1 LNMKNVRSFR
11 WVFGTGIL
19 AMLLLGAVMVS
30 AACAE
35 NPAAEPAGDDRGTT
49 VEIISPQDGATVP
62 PGDITVVAQVT
73 NFKIMDKLGQA
84 NVPGE
89 GHLHFFLDI
98 TPPTAQG
105 KPAIPAGGEWAPVA
119 GTTYTFKN
127 VPEGTHTVA
136 VELVNNDHTPLNPP
150 VVYGITVNV
159 SMAGPYGGGYSG
171 TENVTP
177 PANVGGPNY
186 GY

>member
-1 LNMKNVRSFR
+1 MKTIRSLKGIIGK
-11 WVFGTGIL
+11 VIL
-19 AMLLLGAVMVS
+19 ALVLLGALVAS
-30 AACAE
+30 AACITE
-35 NPAAEPAGDDRGTT
+35 NPAAEPAGDDTGTT
-49 VEIISPQDGATVP
+49 VEIVSPQDGATLP
-62 PGDITVVAQVT
+62 PGDITVTAQVT
-73 NFKIMDKLGQA
+73 NFKIVDKLGQA

-105 KPAIPAGGEWAPVA
+105 KPAIPAGGDWAAVA

-127 VPEGTHTVA
+127 VTEGTHTIA

-150 VVYGITVNV
+150 VVYEISVNL
-159 SMAGPYGGGYSG
+159 STEGALGGGYTGSDN
-171 TENVTP
+171 TSP
-177 PANVGGPNY
+177 PADTGGSTY

>member
-1 LNMKNVRSFR
+1 VAKGV
-11 WVFGTGIL
+11 L
-19 AMLLLGAVMVS
+19 ALVLITALAGL
-30 AACAE
+30 AACTTE
-35 NPAAEPAGDDRGTT
+35 NPAVEPPGDDTGTT
-49 VEIISPQDGATVP
+49 VEIISPQDGATLP

-73 NFKIMDKLGQA
+73 NFKVADKLGQA

-89 GHLHFFLDI
+89 GHLHFFLDV

-105 KPAIPAGGEWAPVA
+105 KPAIPPSGDWAPVA

-127 VPEGTHTVA
+127 VGEGTHTIA

-150 VVYGITVNV
+150 VVYEISINV
-159 SMAGPYGGGYSG
+159 SPTGNLGGGYSG
-171 TENVTP
+171 SENVTS
-177 PANVGGPNY
+177 PANTGGSTY